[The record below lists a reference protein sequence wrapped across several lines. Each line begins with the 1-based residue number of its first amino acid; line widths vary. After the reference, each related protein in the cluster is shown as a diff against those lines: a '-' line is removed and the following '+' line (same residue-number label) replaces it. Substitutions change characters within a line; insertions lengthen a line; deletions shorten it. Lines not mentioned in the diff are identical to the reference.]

1 MTSFVHELATGRVVF
16 GAGALTRV
24 ADEVRRLHARRV
36 LLIGGGHE
44 KAYAD
49 LIADDL
55 GELLAGR
62 IDEVVQHVPVAVA
75 DQATGTATELA
86 ADLLLCVGGG
96 SATGLAK
103 AVALRRGIPILAVPT
118 TYAGSEM
125 SDIWGLTDGD
135 RKTTGRDQRVL
146 PRVVVYDPELT
157 LSIPAELTAT
167 SGMNSLAHA
176 VEALYA
182 PDASP
187 IVGLIAEESVRAL
200 AGALPVCV
208 QRPADLDGRSGALYG
223 AFLAGV
229 ALGNATMGV
238 HHKVCHVLGGAYNLP
253 HGGIHS
259 AVLPYATAYNR
270 DHAPEA
276 MRRIAAALGSGLGT
290 GLDTGLDTGLGTG
303 PGTGLGAGPDT
314 GDAALGVWRLADRI
328 GAPTD
333 LVSVGFDPAAI
344 DEVAAAVAAAPPTN
358 PRPVTEQGIRR
369 LLAAACRGEPPAREE
384 TS

>member
-44 KAYAD
+44 KVYAD
-49 LIADDL
+49 AIADDL

-75 DQATGTATELA
+75 AEATRTATELA

-103 AVALRRGIPILAVPT
+103 AVALRCGIPVLAVPT

-125 SDIWGLTDGD
+125 SDIWGLTEADH
-135 RKTTGRDQRVL
+135 KTTGRDRRVL
-146 PRVVVYDPELT
+146 PQVVVYDPELT
-157 LSIPAELTAT
+157 VSMPAELTAM

-176 VEALYA
+176 VEARYA

-187 IVGLIAEESVRAL
+187 IVALIAEESVRAL
-200 AGALPVCV
+200 ARALPVCV
-208 QRPADLDGRSGALYG
+208 RRPDDLDGRSGALYG

-238 HHKVCHVLGGAYNLP
+238 HHKICHVLGGAYNLP
-253 HGGIHS
+253 HGGVHS
-259 AVLPYATAYNR
+259 AVLPYAVAYNR
-270 DHAPEA
+270 DCAPEA
-276 MRRIAAALGSGLGT
+276 MRRLAAALGAT
-290 GLDTGLDTGLGTG
+290 
-303 PGTGLGAGPDT
+303 
-314 GDAALGVWRLADRI
+314 DAALAVWRLADRI

-344 DEVAAAVAAAPPTN
+344 GEVAAAVAAAPPAN
-358 PRPVTEQGIRR
+358 PRPVTEQGVRE
-369 LLAAACRGEPPAREE
+369 LLAAACRGEPPRLPVTAR
-384 TS
+384 